1 MAVRHRA
8 GFTPHSIEDILRH
21 RDSAAPINLVKHSLQ
36 DTEQREY
43 MNTEYR
49 DTLQEREY
57 MNTSLETISRRKKMR
72 TTFTGRQIY
81 QLEKMFET
89 KKYLNA
95 GERRDLSR

>member
-21 RDSAAPINLVKHSLQ
+21 RDSATPINLVKHLLVRVDNTTL
-36 DTEQREY
+36 DTEYSNTLLKKEY
-43 MNTEYR
+43 MNTP
-49 DTLQEREY
+49 
-57 MNTSLETISRRKKMR
+57 LETISRRKKMR

>member
-1 MAVRHRA
+1 MRQRA

-21 RDSAAPINLVKHSLQ
+21 SDSAAPSRV
-36 DTEQREY
+36 DTEYSNTLLKKEY
-43 MNTEYR
+43 MNTP
-49 DTLQEREY
+49 
-57 MNTSLETISRRKKMR
+57 LETISRRKKMR

-89 KKYLNA
+89 KKYLTA